1 LIDRQDTD
9 WDFMGLQHMQIGEVA
24 QQTGLSLRT
33 IRYYEEMGLVAPSAR
48 TAGGFRLYTDS
59 DIARLQLVKR
69 MKPLDFSVEEM
80 RDLLMTLDGLESDTQ
95 EGAHAELVGRLEM
108 YLDAA
113 KARVEAVRQQL
124 SVAEGFASDLRAEIT
139 RQKRAASKS

>member
-1 LIDRQDTD
+1 
-9 WDFMGLQHMQIGEVA
+9 MGLQHMQIGEVA

-48 TAGGFRLYTDS
+48 TTGGFRLYTDT

-80 RDLLMTLDGLESDTQ
+80 RDLLVTLDGLESGSGEASQAD
-95 EGAHAELVGRLEM
+95 LVGRLEV

-113 KARVEAVRQQL
+113 KARVEAVREQL
-124 SVAEGFASDLRAEIT
+124 SVAEGFAADLRAEIT
-139 RQKRAASKS
+139 RQKRAARSS

>member
-1 LIDRQDTD
+1 
-9 WDFMGLQHMQIGEVA
+9 MQIGEVA

-59 DIARLQLVKR
+59 DVARLQLVKR

-80 RDLLMTLDGLESDTQ
+80 RDLLVTLDGLESET
-95 EGAHAELVGRLEM
+95 EGAQHADLVGRLEM

-139 RQKRAASKS
+139 RQKRAARRS